1 MVKLNLVCLAI
12 ETTRFTQN
20 PLYTYYYFLK
30 SARFG
35 FLFVFLLDLD
45 PYYRFWLAM
54 LII

>member
-1 MVKLNLVCLAI
+1 MMKLNLVCLVI

-20 PLYTYYYFLK
+20 PLYTYNYLLK
-30 SARFG
+30 SARLS